1 MRFGKYLPLV
11 CIPLAVSMG
20 CGTDSAVDP
29 ALPEESF
36 DLQAHRGGLG
46 LVTESTIESF
56 TNALQLGVS
65 TLELDTQITEDGI
78 AIVTHDRK
86 VSDSKCVDTGAVTP
100 GDPEFP
106 YVGKF
111 VNTLTLA
118 QIRTL
123 DCGALTLTDYPEQRR
138 VPGARMPTLVEVL
151 DLVKSADAPGVK
163 LNVETKVEA
172 GSPTETA
179 PREQFVDTVL
189 ATIRDAGML
198 DRVTVQ
204 SFDWG
209 ALTLVREAE
218 PEVPVVALTN
228 GDFLQVGQDGA
239 SPPGVEPVGTTIE
252 VAGWNRHRR
261 LRRGCDRRDRFVRGV
276 GVLAGAGDPAE
287 RQGRRSRLRAL
298 RNPGHGGLRPR
309 ARNSSDPVDRRR
321 SRHDACTDG
330 SGRRR
335 PDHRLPRPVACR
347 HERARTSSARARQ
360 VTVPGQNGKPTPVN
374 FSLASHN
381 CAARAGSCAVLVML
395 ALPGLPRVSN
405 RDLGPLYVP
414 PPATSTA

>member
-1 MRFGKYLPLV
+1 MRFGRYLPLV
-11 CIPLAVSMG
+11 CVPLAVSMG
-20 CGTDSAVDP
+20 CGTGSATDR

-86 VSDSKCVDTGAVTP
+86 VSDSKCVDTGALVP

-123 DCGALTLTDYPEQRR
+123 DCGALPLTDYPEQRR
-138 VPGARMPTLVEVL
+138 VPGARMPTLTEVL
-151 DLVKSADAPGVK
+151 NLVKSADASGVK

-189 ATIRDAGML
+189 GTVRDAGML
-198 DRVTVQ
+198 DRITVQ

-209 ALTLVREAE
+209 ALTLVRDAE

-239 SPPGVEPVGTTIE
+239 SPWLGGIDIDDFGGDAIAAIDSFGASAYSPVQGTPQNGK
-252 VAGWNRHRR
+252 V
-261 LRRGCDRRDRFVRGV
+261 
-276 GVLAGAGDPAE
+276 GDPDFELYVTQDMVNSAHE
-287 RQGRRSRLRAL
+287 RGIRVIPWTVDDPDTMRALMDLGVDGLITDYPDRLRAVMSE
-298 RNPGHGGLRPR
+298 RGLSLPAP
-309 ARNSSDPVDRRR
+309 AR
-321 SRHDACTDG
+321 
-330 SGRRR
+330 
-335 PDHRLPRPVACR
+335 
-347 HERARTSSARARQ
+347 
-360 VTVPGQNGKPTPVN
+360 
-374 FSLASHN
+374 
-381 CAARAGSCAVLVML
+381 
-395 ALPGLPRVSN
+395 
-405 RDLGPLYVP
+405 
-414 PPATSTA
+414 

>member
-1 MRFGKYLPLV
+1 MRFGRYVPLV
-11 CIPLAVSMG
+11 CVPLAVLTG
-20 CGTDSAVDP
+20 CGTVSAADP
-29 ALPEESF
+29 APLGSF

-86 VSDSKCVDTGAVTP
+86 VSDKKCIDTGAITP
-100 GDPEFP
+100 ADPEFP

-123 DCGALTLTDYPEQRR
+123 DCGALPLADYPEQRR
-138 VPGARMPTLVEVL
+138 VAGARMPTLTEVL
-151 DLVKSADAPGVK
+151 DLVKSADAPGVT

-179 PREQFVDTVL
+179 PREQFVETVL
-189 ATIRDAGML
+189 GTIRDAGML

-209 ALTLVREAE
+209 ALTLVRAAE

-228 GDFLQVGQDGA
+228 GDFLQIGQDGA
-239 SPPGVEPVGTTIE
+239 SPWLGGIDIDDFGGDAIAAIDSFGASAYSPAQGTPQSGK
-252 VAGWNRHRR
+252 V
-261 LRRGCDRRDRFVRGV
+261 
-276 GVLAGAGDPAE
+276 GDPDFELYVTQDVVDAAHE
-287 RQGRRSRLRAL
+287 RGIRVIPWTVDDPDTMRALMDLGVDGLITDYPDRLRAVM
-298 RNPGHGGLRPR
+298 
-309 ARNSSDPVDRRR
+309 S
-321 SRHDACTDG
+321 
-330 SGRRR
+330 
-335 PDHRLPRPVACR
+335 
-347 HERARTSSARARQ
+347 ER
-360 VTVPGQNGKPTPVN
+360 
-374 FSLASHN
+374 
-381 CAARAGSCAVLVML
+381 
-395 ALPGLPRVSN
+395 GLP
-405 RDLGPLYVP
+405 LPE
-414 PPATSTA
+414 PAR

>member
-1 MRFGKYLPLV
+1 MRFGRYLPLV
-11 CIPLAVSMG
+11 CVPLAVLMG
-20 CGTDSAVDP
+20 CGTDTTADP
-29 ALPEESF
+29 ASPDGGSAPLGSF

-86 VSDSKCVDTGAVTP
+86 VSDKKCVDTGASTP

-111 VNTLTLA
+111 VNTLSLA

-123 DCGALTLTDYPEQRR
+123 DCGALPLADYPEQRR
-138 VPGARMPTLVEVL
+138 VAGARMPTLTEVL
-151 DLVKSADAPGVK
+151 ELVKSADAPQVK

-189 ATIRDAGML
+189 ETIRDAGML
-198 DRVTVQ
+198 DRISVQ

-209 ALTLVREAE
+209 ALKLVRQAE

-239 SPPGVEPVGTTIE
+239 SPWLGGIDIDDFGGDAIAAIDSFGASAYSPVQGTPQSGKIGDSDFELYVTQEMVDSAHERGIRVIPWTVDDPGTMR
-252 VAGWNRHRR
+252 A
-261 LRRGCDRRDRFVRGV
+261 LMDLGV
-276 GVLAGAGDPAE
+276 DGLITDYPD
-287 RQGRRSRLRAL
+287 RLRAVM
-298 RNPGHGGLRPR
+298 
-309 ARNSSDPVDRRR
+309 S
-321 SRHDACTDG
+321 
-330 SGRRR
+330 
-335 PDHRLPRPVACR
+335 
-347 HERARTSSARARQ
+347 ER
-360 VTVPGQNGKPTPVN
+360 
-374 FSLASHN
+374 
-381 CAARAGSCAVLVML
+381 
-395 ALPGLPRVSN
+395 GLP
-405 RDLGPLYVP
+405 L
-414 PPATSTA
+414 PAPAR

>member
-1 MRFGKYLPLV
+1 MRFGKYVPLV

-20 CGTDSAVDP
+20 CGTDSTADP
-29 ALPEESF
+29 TLPQESF

-86 VSDSKCVDTGAVTP
+86 VSDSKCVDTAAITP

-123 DCGALTLTDYPEQRR
+123 DCGALPLTDYPEQRR
-138 VPGARMPTLVEVL
+138 VPGARMPTLTEVL

-189 ATIRDAGML
+189 GTVRDAGML
-198 DRVTVQ
+198 DRITVQ

-209 ALTLVREAE
+209 ALTLVRDAE

-239 SPPGVEPVGTTIE
+239 SPWLGGIDIDDFGGDAIAAIDSFGASAYSPVQGTPQNGK
-252 VAGWNRHRR
+252 V
-261 LRRGCDRRDRFVRGV
+261 
-276 GVLAGAGDPAE
+276 GDPDFELYVTQDMVDSAHE
-287 RQGRRSRLRAL
+287 RGIRVIPWTVDDPDTMRALMDLGVDGLITDYPDRLRAVM
-298 RNPGHGGLRPR
+298 
-309 ARNSSDPVDRRR
+309 S
-321 SRHDACTDG
+321 
-330 SGRRR
+330 
-335 PDHRLPRPVACR
+335 
-347 HERARTSSARARQ
+347 ER
-360 VTVPGQNGKPTPVN
+360 
-374 FSLASHN
+374 
-381 CAARAGSCAVLVML
+381 
-395 ALPGLPRVSN
+395 GLP
-405 RDLGPLYVP
+405 L
-414 PPATSTA
+414 PAPAR

>member
-1 MRFGKYLPLV
+1 MRFGRYLPLV
-11 CIPLAVSMG
+11 CVPLAVSMG
-20 CGTDSAVDP
+20 CGTGSATDR

-86 VSDSKCVDTGAVTP
+86 VSDSKCVDTGALVP

-123 DCGALTLTDYPEQRR
+123 DCGALPLTDYPEQRR
-138 VPGARMPTLVEVL
+138 VPGARMPTLTEVL
-151 DLVKSADAPGVK
+151 NLVKSADASGVK

-189 ATIRDAGML
+189 GTVRDAGML
-198 DRVTVQ
+198 DRITVQ

-209 ALTLVREAE
+209 ALTLVRDAE

-239 SPPGVEPVGTTIE
+239 SPWLGGIDIDDFGGDAIAAIDSFGASAYSPVQGTPQNGK
-252 VAGWNRHRR
+252 V
-261 LRRGCDRRDRFVRGV
+261 
-276 GVLAGAGDPAE
+276 GDPDFELYVTQDMVNSAHE
-287 RQGRRSRLRAL
+287 RGIRVIPWTVDDPDTMRALMDLGVDGLITDYPDRLRAVMSE
-298 RNPGHGGLRPR
+298 RGLSLPEP
-309 ARNSSDPVDRRR
+309 AR
-321 SRHDACTDG
+321 
-330 SGRRR
+330 
-335 PDHRLPRPVACR
+335 
-347 HERARTSSARARQ
+347 
-360 VTVPGQNGKPTPVN
+360 
-374 FSLASHN
+374 
-381 CAARAGSCAVLVML
+381 
-395 ALPGLPRVSN
+395 
-405 RDLGPLYVP
+405 
-414 PPATSTA
+414 

>member
-1 MRFGKYLPLV
+1 
-11 CIPLAVSMG
+11 MG
-20 CGTDSAVDP
+20 CGTGSATDR

-86 VSDSKCVDTGAVTP
+86 VSDSKCVDTGALVP

-123 DCGALTLTDYPEQRR
+123 DCGALPLTDYPEQRR
-138 VPGARMPTLVEVL
+138 VPGARMPTLTEVL
-151 DLVKSADAPGVK
+151 NLVKSADASGVK

-189 ATIRDAGML
+189 GTVRDAGML
-198 DRVTVQ
+198 DRITVQ

-209 ALTLVREAE
+209 ALTLVRDAE

-239 SPPGVEPVGTTIE
+239 SPWLGGIDIDDFGGDAIAAIDSFGASAYSPVQGTPQNGK
-252 VAGWNRHRR
+252 V
-261 LRRGCDRRDRFVRGV
+261 
-276 GVLAGAGDPAE
+276 GDPDFELYVTQDMVNSAHE
-287 RQGRRSRLRAL
+287 RGIRVIPWTVDDPDTMRALMDLGVDGLITDYPDRLRAVMSE
-298 RNPGHGGLRPR
+298 RGLSLPEP
-309 ARNSSDPVDRRR
+309 AR
-321 SRHDACTDG
+321 
-330 SGRRR
+330 
-335 PDHRLPRPVACR
+335 
-347 HERARTSSARARQ
+347 
-360 VTVPGQNGKPTPVN
+360 
-374 FSLASHN
+374 
-381 CAARAGSCAVLVML
+381 
-395 ALPGLPRVSN
+395 
-405 RDLGPLYVP
+405 
-414 PPATSTA
+414 

>member
-20 CGTDSAVDP
+20 CGTDSAADP

-86 VSDSKCVDTGAVTP
+86 VSDSKCVDTGAITP

-123 DCGALTLTDYPEQRR
+123 DCGALPLEDYPEQRR
-138 VPGARMPTLVEVL
+138 VPGARMPTLAEVL

-189 ATIRDAGML
+189 GTIRDAGML

-239 SPPGVEPVGTTIE
+239 SPPGVEPAERPSKWLGGIDIDDFGGDAIAAIDSFGASAYSPVQGTPQNGKI
-252 VAGWNRHRR
+252 
-261 LRRGCDRRDRFVRGV
+261 
-276 GVLAGAGDPAE
+276 GDPDFELFVTQDMVDSAHE
-287 RQGRRSRLRAL
+287 RGIRVIPWTVDDPDTMRALMDLGVDGLITDYPDRLRAVM
-298 RNPGHGGLRPR
+298 
-309 ARNSSDPVDRRR
+309 S
-321 SRHDACTDG
+321 
-330 SGRRR
+330 
-335 PDHRLPRPVACR
+335 
-347 HERARTSSARARQ
+347 ER
-360 VTVPGQNGKPTPVN
+360 
-374 FSLASHN
+374 
-381 CAARAGSCAVLVML
+381 
-395 ALPGLPRVSN
+395 GLP
-405 RDLGPLYVP
+405 L
-414 PPATSTA
+414 PAPAR

>member
-1 MRFGKYLPLV
+1 MRFGRYLPLV
-11 CIPLAVSMG
+11 CVPLAVSMG
-20 CGTDSAVDP
+20 CGTGSATDR

-86 VSDSKCVDTGAVTP
+86 VSDSKCVDTGALVP
-100 GDPEFP
+100 EDPEFP

-123 DCGALTLTDYPEQRR
+123 DCGALPLTDYPEQRR
-138 VPGARMPTLVEVL
+138 VPGARMPTLTEVL
-151 DLVKSADAPGVK
+151 NLVKSADASGVK

-189 ATIRDAGML
+189 GTVRDAGML
-198 DRVTVQ
+198 DRITVQ

-209 ALTLVREAE
+209 ALTLVRDAE

-239 SPPGVEPVGTTIE
+239 SPWLGGIDIDDFGGDAIAAIDSFGASAYSPVQGTPQNGK
-252 VAGWNRHRR
+252 V
-261 LRRGCDRRDRFVRGV
+261 
-276 GVLAGAGDPAE
+276 GDPDFELYVTQDMVNSAHE
-287 RQGRRSRLRAL
+287 RGIRVIPWTVDDPDTMRALMDLGVDGLITDYPDRLRAVMSE
-298 RNPGHGGLRPR
+298 RGLSLPAP
-309 ARNSSDPVDRRR
+309 AR
-321 SRHDACTDG
+321 
-330 SGRRR
+330 
-335 PDHRLPRPVACR
+335 
-347 HERARTSSARARQ
+347 
-360 VTVPGQNGKPTPVN
+360 
-374 FSLASHN
+374 
-381 CAARAGSCAVLVML
+381 
-395 ALPGLPRVSN
+395 
-405 RDLGPLYVP
+405 
-414 PPATSTA
+414 

>member
-1 MRFGKYLPLV
+1 MRFGRYLPLV
-11 CIPLAVSMG
+11 CVPLAVSMG
-20 CGTDSAVDP
+20 CGTGSATDR

-86 VSDSKCVDTGAVTP
+86 VSDNKCVDTGALVP

-123 DCGALTLTDYPEQRR
+123 DCGALPLTDYPEQRR
-138 VPGARMPTLVEVL
+138 VPGARMPTLTEVL
-151 DLVKSADAPGVK
+151 NLVKSTDAPGVK

-189 ATIRDAGML
+189 GTVRDAGML
-198 DRVTVQ
+198 DRITVQ

-209 ALTLVREAE
+209 ALTLVRDAE

-239 SPPGVEPVGTTIE
+239 SPWLGGIDIDDFGGDAIAAIDSFGASAYSPVQGTPQNGK
-252 VAGWNRHRR
+252 V
-261 LRRGCDRRDRFVRGV
+261 
-276 GVLAGAGDPAE
+276 GDPDFELYVTQDMVNSAHE
-287 RQGRRSRLRAL
+287 RGIRVIPWTVDDPDTMRALMDLGVDGLITDYPDRLRAVMSE
-298 RNPGHGGLRPR
+298 RGLSLPAP
-309 ARNSSDPVDRRR
+309 AR
-321 SRHDACTDG
+321 
-330 SGRRR
+330 
-335 PDHRLPRPVACR
+335 
-347 HERARTSSARARQ
+347 
-360 VTVPGQNGKPTPVN
+360 
-374 FSLASHN
+374 
-381 CAARAGSCAVLVML
+381 
-395 ALPGLPRVSN
+395 
-405 RDLGPLYVP
+405 
-414 PPATSTA
+414 

>member
-1 MRFGKYLPLV
+1 MRFGRFLPLV
-11 CIPLAVSMG
+11 CVPLAVLTG
-20 CGTDSAVDP
+20 CGTDTAAEP
-29 ALPEESF
+29 TPLGSF

-46 LVTESTIESF
+46 LVTEGTIESF
-56 TNALQLGVS
+56 NNALQLGVS

-86 VSDSKCVDTGAVTP
+86 VSDSKCVDTGALTP

-123 DCGALTLTDYPEQRR
+123 DCGALPLADYPEQRR
-138 VPGARMPTLVEVL
+138 VAGARMPTLTEVL
-151 DLVKSADAPGVK
+151 DLVKSAEAPDVK

-189 ATIRDAGML
+189 ATIRDADML

-209 ALTLVREAE
+209 ALKLVRDAE
-218 PEVPVVALTN
+218 PEAPVVALTN

-239 SPPGVEPVGTTIE
+239 SPWLGGIDVDDFGGDAIAAIDSFGASAYSPVQGTPQSGKVGDPDFELYVTQDMVDSAHERGIRVIPWTVDDPDTMRALMDLGVDGLITDYPD
-252 VAGWNRHRR
+252 R
-261 LRRGCDRRDRFVRGV
+261 LRTVMSERG
-276 GVLAGAGDPAE
+276 LTLPAP
-287 RQGRRSRLRAL
+287 AL
-298 RNPGHGGLRPR
+298 
-309 ARNSSDPVDRRR
+309 
-321 SRHDACTDG
+321 
-330 SGRRR
+330 
-335 PDHRLPRPVACR
+335 
-347 HERARTSSARARQ
+347 
-360 VTVPGQNGKPTPVN
+360 
-374 FSLASHN
+374 
-381 CAARAGSCAVLVML
+381 
-395 ALPGLPRVSN
+395 
-405 RDLGPLYVP
+405 
-414 PPATSTA
+414 